1 MSFVHFRIFLFITE
15 IQGVKEFNVPELMH
29 IGATLDSDEERLKLQ
44 LQECWATPSSNSED
58 ETKYIFIENSC
69 GIDEEINVYESLNI
83 GIVRYLDYRCPI

>member
-1 MSFVHFRIFLFITE
+1 MPILAFLTE

-83 GIVRYLDYRCPI
+83 GIVRYLDSRRVI

>member
-1 MSFVHFRIFLFITE
+1 MWTRCEAKKITDQRGHVNSGLV
-15 IQGVKEFNVPELMH
+15 I
-29 IGATLDSDEERLKLQ
+29 SDEERLKLQ

-83 GIVRYLDYRCPI
+83 GIVRYLDSRRVI

>member
-1 MSFVHFRIFLFITE
+1 MK
-15 IQGVKEFNVPELMH
+15 QFNVPELMH

-44 LQECWATPSSNSED
+44 LEECWATPSSNSED

-83 GIVRYLDYRCPI
+83 GIVRCLDSGCAILDLCAGHI

>member
-1 MSFVHFRIFLFITE
+1 M
-15 IQGVKEFNVPELMH
+15 KEFNVPELMH

-44 LQECWATPSSNSED
+44 LQECWATPSSDSED

-83 GIVRYLDYRCPI
+83 GIVRYSDSRRAI